1 MQQVANGKIMESKE
15 ANGRANMSDIPAR
28 AAPFTANEKQASKP
42 LSSSTLLQKEFIR
55 IKVNVQLPAK
65 FLKDITKDKNISD
78 QLQLPLETSSI
89 AELTSDP
96 IIRP

>member
-1 MQQVANGKIMESKE
+1 MANGKIMESKE

-55 IKVNVQLPAK
+55 IKVNV
-65 FLKDITKDKNISD
+65 
-78 QLQLPLETSSI
+78 
-89 AELTSDP
+89 
-96 IIRP
+96 